1 MFMCIYREVVG
12 AFPLTYCGLSIS
24 LSSSIYNVK
33 YKKTYSWRHRIVCR
47 LYLYRCRARFREHC
61 SSSSSTVEVEVV
73 VVVKSASYLCQW
85 LRNRSRADHITKADS
100 SRTVDIAGPRFENK
114 TRHFSGRRLPRQ
126 VHRQKLTKYSRYIFT
141 SSGDSLFHFHPF
153 EMPLTTHTLF

>member
-1 MFMCIYREVVG
+1 MFMFNYRGVVG
-12 AFPLTYCGLSIS
+12 AFPLIYCGLTII

-47 LYLYRCRARFREHC
+47 LYHC
-61 SSSSSTVEVEVV
+61 SSSSTVVVV

-100 SRTVDIAGPRFENK
+100 SRTVYIAGPRFENK

-126 VHRQKLTKYSRYIFT
+126 AHRQKLSKYSRYIFT
-141 SSGDSLFHFHPF
+141 SSGDFLFHFHPF
-153 EMPLTTHTLF
+153 EMPVTTHALF

>member
-1 MFMCIYREVVG
+1 MFMCNYRWVVG
-12 AFPLTYCGLSIS
+12 AFPLTYCGLTIS

-47 LYLYRCRARFREHC
+47 LYHYRCSARFREHC
-61 SSSSSTVEVEVV
+61 SSSSTVEVVV

-85 LRNRSRADHITKADS
+85 LRNRSRADHITKADI
-100 SRTVDIAGPRFENK
+100 SRTVYIASPRFENK

-126 VHRQKLTKYSRYIFT
+126 VHRQKLTKYSRYIFFT
-141 SSGDSLFHFHPF
+141 SSGDFLFHFHPF
-153 EMPLTTHTLF
+153 EMPLTTHALF